1 MEIRIRVIDR
11 NIYKITIPV
20 VEIVDLKTLENLLES
35 LLLDNVVERII
46 IKIKE
51 CEECKLE
58 ALDILHSGG

>member
-11 NIYKITIPV
+11 NIYKITVPV

-58 ALDILHSGG
+58 ALDILRGR